1 MENKPAE
8 NPAPETQNPEIQ
20 VPANQTPAKKPFR
33 LKRYQKV
40 LLILLVIVVVAAV
53 TLNSILSAVIA
64 KSIRTVGPLATGT
77 KVEIESVS
85 VRLFRGRIELN
96 NFIVGNPEGF
106 SSKDALALKKLVFEV
121 KPSSLLSDK
130 IRVEELRIDGV
141 AVSYEPSLQFKS
153 NLGVI
158 ETNVNNFVA
167 RLSGGAKKDDS
178 AATTA
183 PAPEKKK
190 KQILVKILSVRNVE
204 VSVATLPA
212 VPLPDIQIENIGEGK
227 PLGDTVTEF
236 FNELLKSI
244 GKLGG
249 DAGKLIGATASQLG
263 DVATS
268 AGKNLGDSAGKAA
281 GSVVEGIS
289 NLWKKTEKT
298 VK

>member
-1 MENKPAE
+1 MENTPVE
-8 NPAPETQNPEIQ
+8 NPTPETQA
-20 VPANQTPAKKPFR
+20 PANQTPAKKPFR

-40 LLILLVIVVVAAV
+40 LLFLLVIAVVVAV
-53 TLNSILSAVIA
+53 TINSVLSAVIV

-85 VRLFRGRIELN
+85 VHLLRGRIELN

-106 SSKDALALKKLVFEV
+106 SNKDALALKKLIFEV
-121 KPSSLLSDK
+121 KPTSLMSDK
-130 IRVEELRIDGV
+130 IRVEELRVDGV

-158 ETNVNNFVA
+158 ESNVNKFVS
-167 RLSGGAKKDDS
+167 RLTGGAKKDDS
-178 AATTA
+178 AATA

-190 KQILVKILSVRNVE
+190 QQILVKILSVRNVE

-212 VPLPDIQIENIGEGK
+212 VPLPDIQIENVGEGK

-236 FNELLKSI
+236 FNELLKGI

-263 DVATS
+263 DVANS
-268 AGKNLGDSAGKAA
+268 AGKNLGDTAGKAA
-281 GSVVEGIS
+281 DSVVEGIS
-289 NLWKKTEKT
+289 KLWKKTEET

>member
-1 MENKPAE
+1 MENTPVE
-8 NPAPETQNPEIQ
+8 NPTPETQNPET
-20 VPANQTPAKKPFR
+20 QTPAKKPFR
-33 LKRYQKV
+33 LKGYQKV
-40 LLILLVIVVVAAV
+40 LLILLLIVVVAAV
-53 TLNSILSAVIA
+53 SVNSVLSAVIA
-64 KSIRTVGPLATGT
+64 KSIRTIGPLATGT

-106 SSKDALALKKLVFEV
+106 SDKDALALKKLVFEV
-121 KPSSLLSDK
+121 KPTSLLSDK

-158 ETNVNNFVA
+158 ETNVNKFVA
-167 RLSGGAKKDDS
+167 RLTGGAKKDDS
-178 AATTA
+178 AATTTE
-183 PAPEKKK
+183 PAPEKQK

-212 VPLPDIQIENIGEGK
+212 VPLPDIQIENLGEGK

-289 NLWKKTEKT
+289 NLWKKTQET

>member
-1 MENKPAE
+1 MENTPVE
-8 NPAPETQNPEIQ
+8 NPAPETQSPEI
-20 VPANQTPAKKPFR
+20 QTPAKKTFR
-33 LKRYQKV
+33 LKGYQKL
-40 LLILLVIVVVAAV
+40 LLILLLIVVVAAV
-53 TLNSILSAVIA
+53 SVNSVLSAVIA
-64 KSIRTVGPLATGT
+64 KSIRTIGPLATGT

-106 SSKDALALKKLVFEV
+106 SDKDALALKKLVFEV
-121 KPSSLLSDK
+121 KPASLLSDK

-158 ETNVNNFVA
+158 ETNVNKFVA
-167 RLSGGAKKDDS
+167 RLTGGAKKDDS
-178 AATTA
+178 ATTTSSE
-183 PAPEKKK
+183 PAPEKQK
-190 KQILVKILSVRNVE
+190 KQILVKMLSVRNVE

-212 VPLPDIQIENIGEGK
+212 VPIPDIQIENLGEGK

-249 DAGKLIGATASQLG
+249 NAGKLIGATASQLG

-289 NLWKKTEKT
+289 NFWKKTQETAK
-298 VK
+298 

>member
-8 NPAPETQNPEIQ
+8 NPAPESNPSATQA
-20 VPANQTPAKKPFR
+20 PATQTPAKKPFR

-40 LLILLVIVVVAAV
+40 LLILLVILVIVAV
-53 TLNSILSAVIA
+53 SINSILSAVIA

-130 IRVEELRIDGV
+130 IRVEELRVDGV

-158 ETNVNNFVA
+158 ETNVNKFVA
-167 RLSGGAKKDDS
+167 RLTGGAKKDDS
-178 AATTA
+178 AATA

-212 VPLPDIQIENIGEGK
+212 VPLPDILIENIGEGK

-236 FNELLKSI
+236 FNELLKGI

-263 DVATS
+263 DVAAS

-298 VK
+298 AK